1 MIVTGPDFDH
11 PDQMSQITVMADL
24 GPSGDGLARLEHAGL
39 LVLEEDGKAKLE
51 EPLAGTKFFTKF
63 QMFDFY
69 GDEPVEI
76 SLVELDAERMM
87 KEVFYIPALLLLGIV
102 ILFQRRRQ
110 TQPAF

>member
-1 MIVTGPDFDH
+1 M
-11 PDQMSQITVMADL
+11 
-24 GPSGDGLARLEHAGL
+24 
-39 LVLEEDGKAKLE
+39 LEEDGKAKLE